1 MTEKL
6 VEMIWLCKTVGVA
19 GWFEQVD
26 ADVFLAIMSRQGEGD
41 VLEIG
46 AYLGDSAI
54 PMGDAIRP
62 GERFVVCDLWED
74 VFTDDGID
82 PKDRM
87 HYTGLTLDRFL
98 ANWDSVHDWRPEVRQ
113 CDSLYLDLTNREFR
127 FIHIDGCHMYEYV
140 QSDIRLAAAHAA
152 PFGVIAIDDYRR
164 EHVPGVAAAVWHL
177 EHDDIIHP
185 FLTTPNKLYA
195 ASNPQAA
202 RRWMRIMSQ
211 VALEKDWDADT
222 YAFPD
227 YPVLMVRDD

>member
-6 VEMIWLCKTVGVA
+6 AEKTALCQTIGVA

-26 ADVFLAIMSRQGEGD
+26 SDVFLAIMSRQGDGD

-54 PMGDAIRP
+54 PMGGLVRP
-62 GERFVVCDLWED
+62 KERFVVCDLWED
-74 VFTDDGID
+74 VFTDDDID

-98 ANWDSVHDWRPEVRQ
+98 ANWDAVHDWRPDVRK
-113 CDSLYLDLTNREFR
+113 CDSLLLDLTNREFR
-127 FIHIDGCHMYEYV
+127 FSHIDGCHMFEYV
-140 QSDIRLAAAHAA
+140 HHDIRIAASHAA

-164 EHVPGVAAAVWHL
+164 EHVPGVGAAVWHL
-177 EHDDIIHP
+177 EHDGVIFP
-185 FLTTPNKLYA
+185 FLTTANRLYA
-195 ASNPQAA
+195 ASDPQSA
-202 RRWMRIMSQ
+202 RKWFRVMSQ
-211 VALEKDWDADT
+211 VAEEKNWDADS

-227 YPVLMVRDD
+227 YPVLMVRS